1 MFLLEVIAGGRLRVM
16 DFTKG
21 PDGMLIVS
29 DALVVC
35 ESDSLKGLVK
45 FALGRY
51 WGIAVR
57 GASDFDQASAALVER
72 APQVAIID
80 ADLRDAADV
89 AHLVAPG
96 TRIVAINSALETP
109 PWAHA
114 ATPAPFQPPK
124 LHEALESALA

>member
-1 MFLLEVIAGGRLRVM
+1 
-16 DFTKG
+16 
-21 PDGMLIVS
+21 MLIVS

-51 WGIAVR
+51 WGVVVR

-80 ADLRDAADV
+80 VELPNAADV

-96 TRIVAINSALETP
+96 TRIVAINVASSAP
-109 PWAHA
+109 SWADA
-114 ATPAPFQPPK
+114 ATPVPFQPPK
-124 LHEALESALA
+124 LHEALERALA